1 MYILVAFVALILGC
15 LIGTV
20 IYLKQDLKLIRR
32 NNDIKNSN

>member
-1 MYILVAFVALILGC
+1 MYILVSIMAFILGC
-15 LIGTV
+15 LIGTI